1 MNHSKKWIIEWNVSY
16 NIHDGEGGLDEYLI
30 VLPSFRRLVWWLMRH
45 GRKCCYI
52 YIWTSGR
59 KGDGQYGNG

>member
-1 MNHSKKWIIEWNVSY
+1 MAKLIKEWNVSY
-16 NIHDGEGGLDEYLI
+16 DVHDGEGGLDESLI
-30 VLPSFRRLVWWLMRH
+30 VLPSFRKLLWWLLRH

-59 KGDGQYGNG
+59 KDGREYGKGQ